1 MHKWVQRPFQVART
15 GVGCCVDG
23 KWKEGGMER
32 GRSTYCVK
40 LDLRPTSSK
49 FKIHPHFQS
58 EPLLGG
64 RWWPRLWGDPRM
76 QQGVRREDPKETG
89 REDPKEMEE
98 RRPQRNGERG
108 PQRNGGEK
116 APKKRGERIP
126 KKWRREDPKE
136 MGREDPKEMGRED
149 PKETRWED
157 PKEMEERRPQRNG
170 ERRPQRNG
178 ERRPQRNGELLPRPC
193 TPSLSV
199 DTPGSRSLTEGLGGQ
214 HPLRTLWGG
223 LSDEPLSKGLM
234 ATYLPHTGGFW
245 ADEPRRGWE
254 HWFSPQHQRNESSE
268 KEEGTPARPESAAL
282 TLTPTGALNHWF
294 RESFL
299 LPDSAHLCH
308 FYSQVSCLKVST
320 SLWH

>member
-1 MHKWVQRPFQVART
+1 
-15 GVGCCVDG
+15 
-23 KWKEGGMER
+23 MER

-108 PQRNGGEK
+108 PQRNG
-116 APKKRGERIP
+116 
-126 KKWRREDPKE
+126 
-136 MGREDPKEMGRED
+136 
-149 PKETRWED
+149 
-157 PKEMEERRPQRNG
+157 

-234 ATYLPHTGGFW
+234 ATYLPHTGGF
-245 ADEPRRGWE
+245 
-254 HWFSPQHQRNESSE
+254 
-268 KEEGTPARPESAAL
+268 
-282 TLTPTGALNHWF
+282 
-294 RESFL
+294 
-299 LPDSAHLCH
+299 
-308 FYSQVSCLKVST
+308 
-320 SLWH
+320 